1 MAELV
6 QPPNDRR
13 YTNQHEWAKQD
24 GDVITVGIT
33 DYAAGEMGDV
43 VYVVLPAVGA
53 AVKQLEKFGEVE
65 SVKAVSD
72 LFSPVSGEVVAV
84 NGALVDQP
92 EAVNQ
97 SPFGDGWMIR
107 VRPNTPNPMDGL
119 LDSAAYFAFLEAEA
133 GAGGGH

>member
-13 YTNQHEWAKQD
+13 YTDQHEWAKQD

-43 VYVVLPAVGA
+43 VYVVLPTAGTT
-53 AVKQLEKFGEVE
+53 VKRSEKFGEVE

-72 LFSPVSGEVVAV
+72 LFSPVSGEVVEV

-97 SPFGDGWMIR
+97 SPFSDGWMIR
-107 VRPNTPNPMDGL
+107 VRPNTANPLDGL
-119 LDSAAYFAFLEAEA
+119 LDGAAYFAFLEADA
-133 GAGGGH
+133 GTGGGH